1 MGRTSGGQGN
11 QRGLAW
17 LGGGERRRRRG
28 TGRAGRRSCG
38 AHEAARVPGTER
50 GWGLRGGRTKFA
62 GCRWAR
68 KRSSSPPPGLL
79 RKLVTW
85 NRVLWPLASVL
96 FAFRTGSVRDIS
108 ELCTNWELRAACWP
122 RWVLDLYQA
131 EAERRAKFCSPNAEE

>member
-1 MGRTSGGQGN
+1 MRFCCGTHLWRAGKAAGL
-11 QRGLAW
+11 GLAFW
-17 LGGGERRRRRG
+17 GGREKGGEGRG
-28 TGRAGRRSCG
+28 ELVGEVVGC
-38 AHEAARVPGTER
+38 TEW

-68 KRSSSPPPGLL
+68 KGSSSPPPGLL
-79 RKLVTW
+79 RKLATW

-108 ELCTNWELRAACWP
+108 ELCPNCELRAACWP

-131 EAERRAKFCSPNAEE
+131 GAERRAKFCSPTAEE